1 MSFHETVRYIWN
13 NPIILTILAL
23 VFAPLFGGVLMS
35 LDRRITARMQG
46 RMGPPS
52 TTSSSFSA
60 NSRWRCTVRRSC
72 MRFCTLCS

>member
-46 RMGPPS
+46 RMGMDI
-52 TTSSSFSA
+52 FKCL
-60 NSRWRCTVRRSC
+60 NV
-72 MRFCTLCS
+72 L